1 MLSPLPPLLPLFLHI
16 SSNRRPRVS
25 ISPSPYPSAP
35 SPPHGGGRHQASL
48 WLDRSFAWAQV
59 FAPAP
64 IFNRDLGRDPPGD
77 FGRSLQPSCGW
88 DPPCVCSA
96 PPPSLAQS
104 HTNLSLGR
112 RSDLPQSRGGP
123 GLRDS
128 VEDING

>member
-1 MLSPLPPLLPLFLHI
+1 MLQLLSQLA
-16 SSNRRPRVS
+16 VS
-25 ISPSPYPSAP
+25 LLAKFRSPSQNPA
-35 SPPHGGGRHQASL
+35 
-48 WLDRSFAWAQV
+48 LDRSFAWAQV

-64 IFNRDLGRDPPGD
+64 IINRDLGRDPPGD

-88 DPPCVCSA
+88 DPPCACSA

-112 RSDLPQSRGGP
+112 RSDLPHSRGGP